1 MFHVKIVIIE
11 IAFCFLL
18 NSGSNL
24 DKCDV
29 FSESD
34 PFFTV
39 SKVNP
44 DGSDT
49 IIYRSDYIKVKKAYS
64 FKCNRYHISSKPR
77 NSRMPFYPF
86 SYFQSGALKDNPNP
100 EWPPVT
106 MTSNKLCNG
115 DYERPLKVEIWDYDD
130 SGKHDF
136 IGEYFTNVTEVI
148 LISLIIS
155 HNAGIKNFL

>member
-64 FKCNRYHISSKPR
+64 FKCNRYHNIQFETP
-77 NSRMPFYPF
+77 Y
-86 SYFQSGALKDNPNP
+86 
-100 EWPPVT
+100 
-106 MTSNKLCNG
+106 
-115 DYERPLKVEIWDYDD
+115 
-130 SGKHDF
+130 
-136 IGEYFTNVTEVI
+136 
-148 LISLIIS
+148 
-155 HNAGIKNFL
+155 